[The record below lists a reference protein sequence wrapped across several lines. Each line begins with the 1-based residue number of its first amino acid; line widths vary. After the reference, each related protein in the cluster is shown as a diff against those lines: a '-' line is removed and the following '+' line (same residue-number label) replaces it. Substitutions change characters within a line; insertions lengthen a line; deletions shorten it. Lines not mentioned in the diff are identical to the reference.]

1 MCICLVS
8 SGLLLSSAFCRRRV
22 ISNVRM
28 QLVYRSSSLSVLHME
43 SKCGAARKKSVLVG
57 VPLKRLGPVRR
68 KGSRQIRSLPVCWR
82 LLVLDKRHNQQPHL
96 GREDVKTFCYMHH
109 RPHHLLPRPAQCS
122 VFCGIHFGIGIRP
135 VHLQLNAA
143 PSGCIGHCYALY
155 GECQQM
161 SSAWQTKRAEK
172 PRRSHRRSCLHSLG
186 CTLGVLLGCLHG
198 CGTARA

>member
-1 MCICLVS
+1 MPGFVWPTPFFSFLPQKSHQQRSNAGWSTDHHRCLYCIWKANAVQR
-8 SGLLLSSAFCRRRV
+8 G
-22 ISNVRM
+22 
-28 QLVYRSSSLSVLHME
+28 
-43 SKCGAARKKSVLVG
+43 KKSVLVG
-57 VPLKRLGPVRR
+57 APLKRLGPVRR

-155 GECQQM
+155 VECQQM

-198 CGTARA
+198 CGTACA